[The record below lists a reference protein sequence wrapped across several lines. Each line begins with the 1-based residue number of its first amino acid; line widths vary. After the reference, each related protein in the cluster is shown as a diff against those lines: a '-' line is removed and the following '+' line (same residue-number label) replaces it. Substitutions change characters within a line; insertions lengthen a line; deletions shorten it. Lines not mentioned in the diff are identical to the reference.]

1 MKYLILSLTFAGMLY
16 AQTDL
21 PQNSHK
27 YVVREAWQYSAGEIL
42 LLTPLN

>member
-1 MKYLILSLTFAGMLY
+1 MKYLIFTLTFAGMLY

-21 PQNSHK
+21 PQNSHN
-27 YVVREAWQYSAGEIL
+27 YVGKETWQYTAGEIL